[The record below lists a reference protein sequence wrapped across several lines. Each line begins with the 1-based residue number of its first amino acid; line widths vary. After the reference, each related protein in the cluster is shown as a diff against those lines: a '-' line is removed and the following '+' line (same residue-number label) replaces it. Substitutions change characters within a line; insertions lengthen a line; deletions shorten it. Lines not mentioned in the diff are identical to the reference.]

1 MKQNRRTIRKGVRIW
16 SLKMSLLTA
25 MLSMVTTVG
34 YTQQAKQTQQVLD
47 WDNTPL
53 FALKTNLLFDAVS
66 ALNIEVEIPFGNRW
80 SVSTEYI
87 FPWWLW
93 ENRQIAFE
101 MLNFN
106 IEGRLWIGYRAY
118 KKELTGWYMG
128 LYAGG
133 GYFDFEWKDKGYQ
146 GEFFIATGLSAG
158 YAHTIGQSGNWRME
172 YGLGV
177 GIIHINYREYA
188 PRFGSDGE
196 WHLIRQSDGQ
206 HFWLGPTKAKVSLVW
221 MINAKN
227 RGGAR

>member
-1 MKQNRRTIRKGVRIW
+1 
-16 SLKMSLLTA
+16 
-25 MLSMVTTVG
+25 MVTTVG
-34 YTQQAKQTQQVLD
+34 YTQQSQQTQQVLD

-80 SVSTEYI
+80 SVSTEYV

-106 IEGRLWIGYRAY
+106 VEGRLWIGYRAY

-158 YAHTIGQSGNWRME
+158 YAHTIGQRGNWRME